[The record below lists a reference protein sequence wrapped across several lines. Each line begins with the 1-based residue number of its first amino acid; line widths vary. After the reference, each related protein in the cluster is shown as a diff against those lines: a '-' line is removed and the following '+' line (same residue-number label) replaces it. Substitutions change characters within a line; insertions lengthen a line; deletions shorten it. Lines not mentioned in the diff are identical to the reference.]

1 MQLVQSDEGLTVELY
16 TQMATIR
23 RVEETLQALFRQ
35 GRMRGTTHVSI
46 GQEACAAGVVGALDR
61 QRDFVFST
69 HRCHGHFLAWG
80 GEPRALFAELF
91 GRETGI
97 CGGLGGSQHLCWSGF
112 FSNGI
117 QAGMA
122 PVAVGMALSRKAAG
136 EGIGAAFLGDGT
148 FGEGTLYESMNLAAL
163 WGAPLLFV
171 VEDNGYAQSTPRRV
185 QHAGRLSARP
195 AAFGIETVVQDARDP
210 VALRR
215 LAEALILAVRS
226 DCRPRCLYLHTYRL
240 AAHSLSEDYRDPEEV
255 QAWRQRDPLPA
266 LRRRLPEDQADAID
280 REIAHRVAEAVAAAE
295 SDPPAQPR
303 GVPLPAAT
311 LPLAPLLPTGGER
324 A

>member
-1 MQLVQSDEGLTVELY
+1 VQLVQSDDALAAELY
-16 TQMATIR
+16 AQMALIR

-35 GRMRGTTHVSI
+35 GRMRGTTHVSV

-91 GRETGI
+91 GRQTGV
-97 CGGLGGSQHLCWSGF
+97 CGGLGGSQHLCWNGF

-122 PVAVGMALSRKAAG
+122 PVAVGLALSRKASG
-136 EGIGAAFLGDGT
+136 EGIGVAFLGDGT
-148 FGEGTLYESMNLAAL
+148 FGEGALYESMNLAAL

-171 VEDNGYAQSTPRRV
+171 VEDNGYAQSTPRRM
-185 QHAGRLSARP
+185 QHAGRLAARP
-195 AAFGIETVVQDARDP
+195 PAFGVETVVHDVLDP
-210 VALRR
+210 IALRR
-215 LAEALILAVRS
+215 LAEALTLAVRA

-240 AAHSLSEDYRDPEEV
+240 AAHSLSEDYRDAEELE
-255 QAWRQRDPLPA
+255 AWRRRDPLPA
-266 LRRRLPEDQADAID
+266 LRRRLADEQADAID
-280 REIAHRVAEAVAAAE
+280 HDIARRVADAVAAAE
-295 SDPPAQPR
+295 ADPPARPR
-303 GVPLPAAT
+303 AVPLAEPPA
-311 LPLAPLLPTGGER
+311 LPSLASAGGEP